1 MAQTSRLGIADSQLG
16 NILLAFA
23 GDAPSWPS
31 TDDMSGRLAV
41 PAAILGNVLLGVGGP
56 DGPMV
61 VHLWAES
68 VLALEQTGDGEAE
81 IVGHIPPAWV
91 MGSPDWQLG
100 DCQLGFVGAD
110 DPLPALGARSGRL
123 GVGLGS
129 LVLAIAGA
137 AGANVINVSA
147 TSGLELVDSAICDAE
162 IAPHAPPRW
171 ALGSIDSPVGK
182 MQLAYVEKAPQPPT
196 GTMTGG
202 LGAVAS
208 LLGNMR
214 AALGEEE
221 GGGGATIIYASAMSA
236 LTVSGQ
242 AAVGVARGGAA
253 SSAIALTDAAGV
265 GCSLGRAADNALVLT
280 DSAAA
285 DAVRSVAGSDA
296 LDLADATSVA
306 VVFAAVAGSAADLTV
321 AADTTAVRTLAVTD
335 SLELTDGAD
344 RTALLAL
351 GAESVVEPV
360 AAVDAAAVR
369 AVAAESALDLVDEAD
384 STGRTVWTL
393 AVESPISL
401 SSTLAVGL
409 TLGLE
414 VAQSLDLADLA
425 GQNAVR
431 TLDAQSV
438 VNPSGAASAAAVRPV
453 TATDSLVVTGA
464 ATAQKI
470 LAVAI
475 ESAISL
481 ESAASATVTR
491 TVSAAST
498 LDLLDGATGGKLIEV
513 EVWDWLPLWDWAEV
527 AVVRSVAAA
536 NTITLSHAEQ
546 TGRPWYLSAETPI
559 QTVSYQYDQATDT
572 FYLVYEGLQDSAST
586 ARPLTATVQQSI
598 PLAQSAS
605 AVLVRPNAVSVSA
618 ESILDLLGRIRLNP
632 TGEAGN
638 WLTLGQSAAVDK
650 CKLVKTTL
658 SLADE
663 AAVLVSVGR
672 EAASALGLS
681 QAATYSIVSRGV
693 LDQYHPF
700 VGEGSGPTPPAVTI
714 GPPEHVALPFQ
725 LFYPAEGIVTDSV
738 VLRAP
743 NLGNKDRLSFN
754 RILRETRG
762 GTLIVFADPIWP
774 KIQTLVLTFSGLRSV
789 QAQRLLA
796 FLETHLG
803 EEIGL
808 LDWEG
813 RAWKGIITTPTD
825 PVVQD
830 GKDSFS
836 ASMEFEG
843 ELVPA

>member
-1 MAQTSRLGIADSQLG
+1 MEQTGRLGIAGSRLG

-23 GDAPSWPS
+23 GEAPLLPS
-31 TDDMSGRLAV
+31 TGDMSGRLAV
-41 PAAILGNVLLGVGGP
+41 PAAMLGKVLLGAGGP

-68 VLALEQTGDGEAE
+68 VLAIGQAGDGEAE
-81 IVGHIPPAWV
+81 IVGHIPLAWA

-100 DCQLGFVGAD
+100 DSQLGFVGAD

-123 GVGLGS
+123 GVGLGN

-137 AGANVINVSA
+137 VGANVINVRA

-162 IAPHAPPRW
+162 IAPHASPRW
-171 ALGSIDSPVGK
+171 AIGSIDSPVGN
-182 MQLAYVEKAPQPPT
+182 MQLAYVEEAPRPLT
-196 GTMTGG
+196 GTMTGR
-202 LGAVAS
+202 LGTVAS

-221 GGGGATIIYASAMSA
+221 GDGEATIIYGVATSVLNVLSQAS
-236 LTVSGQ
+236 
-242 AAVGVARGGAA
+242 VGVARGR
-253 SSAIALTDAAGV
+253 SVSNAIALTDAAEA
-265 GCSLGRAADNALVLT
+265 GCSLGKAADNALDLT
-280 DSAAA
+280 DSAVAA
-285 DAVRSVAGSDA
+285 TARSVAGSDA
-296 LDLADATSVA
+296 LDLVDAACGAA
-306 VVFAAVAGSAADLTV
+306 VFMAVAGSAADLTV
-321 AADTTAVRTLAVTD
+321 AADTLVVRTLTAAD

-360 AAVDAAAVR
+360 AAVDVAAVR

-384 STGRTVWTL
+384 NTGRTVWML
-393 AVESPISL
+393 AVESAISL
-401 SSTLAVGL
+401 SSTVAVGL

-414 VAQSLDLADLA
+414 VAQSLNLADLA
-425 GQNAVR
+425 GQNVVR
-431 TLDAQSV
+431 VLDAQSAV
-438 VNPSGAASAAAVRPV
+438 GLNTAASAAAVRPV
-453 TATDSLVVTGA
+453 VATDSLTVTGT
-464 ATAQKI
+464 ATAQKTV
-470 LAVAI
+470 AVAI

-481 ESAASATVTR
+481 EAAAGVTVVR
-491 TVSAAST
+491 TVSAASA

-527 AVVRSVAAA
+527 VVVRNVAAA
-536 NTITLSHAEQ
+536 NTIALSHAEQ
-546 TGRPWYLSAETPI
+546 TGRPWYVSAETPV

-572 FYLVYEGLQDSAST
+572 FYPVYEGLQDSAGVG
-586 ARPLTATVQQSI
+586 RPLTTAAQQSI

-605 AVLVRPNAVSVSA
+605 AVLVRPNAISVSA
-618 ESILDLLGRIRLNP
+618 ESILDLLGEIRLSP
-632 TGEAGN
+632 TGAAGN
-638 WLTLGQSAAVDK
+638 WLTLGQSAAVDR

-693 LDQYHPF
+693 LGQYHPF
-700 VGEGSGPTPPAVTI
+700 VGEGSGPTPPPVTI
-714 GPPEHVALPFQ
+714 GPLEHVALPFQ
-725 LFYPAEGIVTDSV
+725 LFYPAEGVVTDSV
-738 VLRAP
+738 TLRAP

-789 QAQRLLA
+789 QAQRLLS

-830 GKDSFS
+830 GKDTFS
-836 ASMEFEG
+836 ASLEFEG